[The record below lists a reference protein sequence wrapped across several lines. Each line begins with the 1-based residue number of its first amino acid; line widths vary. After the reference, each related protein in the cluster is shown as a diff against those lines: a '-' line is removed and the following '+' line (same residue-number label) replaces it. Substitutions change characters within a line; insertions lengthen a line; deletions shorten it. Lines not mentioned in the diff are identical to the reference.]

1 MQTAIFILLLC
12 AGAPPP
18 APATARLRL
27 AAMIRND
34 YPLSDRLCH
43 RPYPAPATARL
54 RLAAVIRNDCPFSG
68 CSIPLRP
75 PRLSFSCARRAPP
88 PLASL
93 PPSRS
98 RELQAPLA

>member
-54 RLAAVIRNDCPFSG
+54 RLAAIIRNDCPFSG
-68 CSIPLRP
+68 CSIPVPPQRLSLSLAPAFPPPRASGARP
-75 PRLSFSCARRAPP
+75 PVACP
-88 PLASL
+88 
-93 PPSRS
+93 
-98 RELQAPLA
+98 